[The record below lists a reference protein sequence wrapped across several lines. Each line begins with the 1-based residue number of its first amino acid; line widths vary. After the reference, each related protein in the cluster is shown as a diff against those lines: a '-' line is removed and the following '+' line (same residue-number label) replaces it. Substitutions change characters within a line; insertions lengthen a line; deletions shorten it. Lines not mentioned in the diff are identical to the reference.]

1 MRKTGII
8 ILITIFSLAMY
19 AQKYEIKVKINGIS
33 DTVLYLG
40 HHFGEKKLVVDTTII
55 DSKGYAIFTGD
66 KELNKGIYLC
76 VMPSKGMTYFEFLV
90 GDSKKFSIETD
101 TTNFVELMKIKGC
114 KENTVFNQYQRKMIE
129 TQSQR
134 AEMIKEYEALK
145 DKPDEQQVVADKLN
159 ELNKKRVAYMDD
171 LVAQNPNTF
180 FSKIL
185 LSMKEVDIP
194 ESPKDSE
201 GVEIDPQFSYKFF
214 KEHYWD
220 YIDFS
225 ERGLLRTPIFEGKLD
240 YYFDK
245 MIVPTAD
252 SMMPEARK
260 IIRKSYDA
268 GDTLMFQY
276 TASHLLH
283 YFESSKIMGYD
294 AVFVDIAEEWYL
306 SGKAHWADS
315 SFMVKL
321 LERVNKIT
329 PTKLGNIATDL
340 VRMQTVDDR
349 FISLH
354 QVDADYTVLVFYE
367 PHCGHCKKEVPALM
381 EQYRDSLKA
390 MNVKVFALYTQ
401 YDKEEWKTFLDE
413 KNLYED
419 GWYNVWDGPYPH
431 SAFRDFYDIYS
442 TPVVYIL
449 DRNKKIIGKRIGVE
463 SIKSLVDFENNRKA
477 HNAEK

>member
-1 MRKTGII
+1 MKKAGII
-8 ILITIFSLAMY
+8 ILVTIFSLATY
-19 AQKYEIKVKINGIS
+19 AQKYEIKVKINGVR

-40 HHFGEKKLVVDTTII
+40 HHFGEKKLVVDTTTI
-55 DSKGYAIFTGD
+55 DSKGYAVFTGD
-66 KELNKGIYLC
+66 KELHKGIYLC

-101 TTNFVELMKIKGC
+101 TANFVENMKIKGC
-114 KENTVFNQYQRKMIE
+114 KENIVFNQYQREMIE
-129 TQSQR
+129 TQSKR
-134 AEMIKEYEALK
+134 AIMIKEYESLK
-145 DKPDEQQVVADKLN
+145 DNPDEQEVVADKLN
-159 ELNKKRVAYMDD
+159 DLNKERVAYMNE
-171 LVAQNPNTF
+171 LVKQNPNTF
-180 FSKIL
+180 FSAVL

-194 ESPKDSE
+194 ESPKDTE
-201 GVEIDPQFSYKFF
+201 GNELDPQFSYKFF

-245 MIVPTAD
+245 MVVPTAD
-252 SMMPEARK
+252 SMMPEART
-260 IIRKSYDA
+260 IIRKSYEG

-315 SFMVKL
+315 TFMVKL

-367 PHCGHCKKEVPALM
+367 PHCGHCKKEVPGLM
-381 EQYRDSLKA
+381 DHYRDSLKA
-390 MNVKVFALYTQ
+390 MNVKIFALYTQ

-463 SIKSLVDFENNRKA
+463 SIKSLLEFENNRKA
-477 HNAEK
+477 NDAEQ